1 MADKIDIFG
10 ILNKA
15 RKINFTLLRTILQT
29 SGFNDSKIKAYFKNG
44 FIFKQYSSLEEVF
57 DLIKSLRNNRSN
69 LNTFEQSALNRISYD
84 KYNNFETFLN
94 FTDQENKDKK
104 QAKILSENIID
115 NIDSFVNLGGL
126 YKNDRLKITQD
137 DRGVFDFGLASLG
150 LYRPIEFYSSEL
162 KNDIENDIIEN
173 TFKQLSNGL
182 INPDDVR
189 KINNQFIFKTNK
201 KDYICEK
208 RQKGATDV
216 FNAFFDVC
224 ELKPNK
230 DNLILTYLI
239 GTDKV
244 FNGKGNIRL
253 KYASSNKKSYL
264 MFEKKDDN
272 VKYVDIFMPLN
283 QLPSVSD
290 SVRVLS
296 FIPAFLIAGSLE
308 KYGIKVRISA
318 MRLGSDEGVHTTVS
332 VPVKDYNESTKES
345 FDRSFAI
352 LTSYDLV
359 RELFAFLKI
368 LVSNDGT
375 QASPTGSIFSFFSKV
390 AYWDRKYINMM
401 MQRYKNWAKENK
413 DKPFINSKV
422 NNPNFQFALNSDN
435 DDNIRGKKVTQ
446 QDLIGQI
453 HTIFFKYYYY
463 MDFLALE
470 MIPMLEF
477 VKSVYT
483 RFVNDKQFN
492 SLFEIPTDKED
503 LKETLR
509 SYIVSML
516 VEKYEVVQGGKYA
529 DKSEQIE
536 EKENKFQSK
545 IDSLDEAL
553 NAVL

>member
-15 RKINFTLLRTILQT
+15 RKLPFDLLRTILESSPT
-29 SGFNDSKIKAYFKNG
+29 PVSSINRWFKRG

-57 DLIKSLRNNRSN
+57 DLIKNLRDNRSN
-69 LNTFEQSALNRISYD
+69 LDDYEQTALFRVD
-84 KYNNFETFLN
+84 GRKYNNLETFIS
-94 FTDQENKDKK
+94 FADQENKDKK
-104 QAKILSENIID
+104 QAKILTENIID

-137 DRGVFDFGLASLG
+137 DRGIFDFGLASLG
-150 LYRPIEFYSSEL
+150 LYRPIEFYSTEL
-162 KNDIENDIIEN
+162 KNDIENEIIEN
-173 TFKQLSNGL
+173 PFTQLSSGL

-189 KINNQFIFKTNK
+189 KINNQFLYKTDN
-201 KDYICEK
+201 KDYLCEK
-208 RQKGATDV
+208 RQKGATEV
-216 FNAFFDVC
+216 FNAFFNVC
-224 ELKPNK
+224 ELKPNQ

-264 MFEKKDDN
+264 MYEKKDDN

-283 QLPSVSD
+283 NLSTSD
-290 SVRVLS
+290 SGRVIL
-296 FIPAFLIAGSLE
+296 FMPAFLIAGSLE

-318 MRLGSDEGVHTTVS
+318 IRLGSDNGTHTTVS
-332 VPVKDYNESTKES
+332 VPVKDYDESTKES
-345 FDRSFAI
+345 FDRSFAL
-352 LTSYDLV
+352 LTSKDLV
-359 RELFAFLKI
+359 NQLFGFLKI
-368 LVSNDGT
+368 LVSNDGE
-375 QASPTGSIFSFFSKV
+375 QAQPTKDLGSIFSNV
-390 AYWDRKYINMM
+390 GYDQRKYMNLM
-401 MQRYKNWAKENK
+401 MQRYKNWAKENE

-422 NNPNFQFALNSDN
+422 KNPNFQFATTSGYVDSAV
-435 DDNIRGKKVTQ
+435 GKKVKQET
-446 QDLIGQI
+446 LISEI

-492 SLFEIPTDKED
+492 SLFDIPTDKED
-503 LKETLR
+503 LKEILR
-509 SYIVSML
+509 SYVVSML
-516 VEKYEVVQGGKYA
+516 VEKYEVVEGGKYA
-529 DKSEQIE
+529 DTSQQVE